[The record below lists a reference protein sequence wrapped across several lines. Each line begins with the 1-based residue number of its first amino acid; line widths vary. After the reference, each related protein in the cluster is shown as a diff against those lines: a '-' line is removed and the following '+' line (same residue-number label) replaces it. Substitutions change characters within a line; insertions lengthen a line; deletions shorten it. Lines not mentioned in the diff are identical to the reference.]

1 MEDKNAKVLYI
12 NRLPLNAFKAAW
24 YGQDAHTSYV
34 LFFFLEVDI
43 LALVLRKYLAVGL
56 AW

>member
-43 LALVLRKYLAVGL
+43 LALVFRKYLAVGL

>member
-1 MEDKNAKVLYI
+1 MLS
-12 NRLPLNAFKAAW
+12 KAAW
-24 YGQDAHTSYV
+24 YGQDAHTSYFL
-34 LFFFLEVDI
+34 LFYSFTFLLLFLFLEVDI

>member
-1 MEDKNAKVLYI
+1 MLS
-12 NRLPLNAFKAAW
+12 KAEW
-24 YGQDAHTSYV
+24 YGQDDHTSYV